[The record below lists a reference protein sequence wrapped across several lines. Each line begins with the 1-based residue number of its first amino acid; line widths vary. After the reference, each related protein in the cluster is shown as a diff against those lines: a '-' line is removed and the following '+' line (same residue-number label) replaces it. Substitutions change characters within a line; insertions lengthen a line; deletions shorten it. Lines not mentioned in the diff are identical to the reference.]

1 LRQSHLILDH
11 LSKHPDAKTKEGKAA
26 LTSTLKALPDVVVN
40 LEQLKP
46 IIEREY
52 NEWRAQDDE
61 KKEQRANRAAA
72 SRKRTAYEQRASRD
86 PALSSKA
93 KVLDAG
99 ENLDLAVDLAQNEF
113 KRRDANRKASRLAG
127 VSAEEEQSRRTAGF
141 WNNWTDELARRQVE
155 DEELFRRQMEST
167 RANLD
172 GNGDSHIHDFVQKM
186 SRADREASRED
197 PYANSIAAAN
207 YHYPSI
213 SKSTPVDYDRSLP
226 KPRTDPTPQPPRPPK
241 DLIRRPIEAPPPVP
255 ELPSKE
261 LLYSF
266 PPSEPSRGPP
276 ALPPKDQDLP
286 PEPLATKTNR
296 EHLTFKP
303 AAYLENGE
311 PIRCVVFPS
320 KMRLDFL
327 RIAADNTRR
336 GIEMCGILCGTAVNN
351 ALFVRCLVIPEQKC
365 TPDTCETENEGA
377 LFDFCEKEDLLQLGW
392 IHTHPTQSC
401 FMSSRDLHTQSGYQ
415 IMLPESIAIVCAPK
429 FEPS

>member
-1 LRQSHLILDH
+1 MRQSNLILDY
-11 LSKHPDAKTKEGKAA
+11 LSQHPDAKTREGKAA
-26 LTSTLKALPDVVVN
+26 LKSALKALPDVVVN
-40 LEQLKP
+40 LEKLKP
-46 IIEREY
+46 IIDREY
-52 NEWRAQDDE
+52 NDWKAHEAKR
-61 KKEQRANRAAA
+61 KEQRATQAAA
-72 SRKRTAYEQRASRD
+72 SRRQTPYDQRASRD

-99 ENLDLAVDLAQNEF
+99 ENLDLAVDLARNEF
-113 KRRDANRKASRLAG
+113 KRRDADRRASRMAG
-127 VSAEEEQSRRTAGF
+127 VSAEEEQTRRTAGF
-141 WNNWTDELARRQVE
+141 WNNWTDELARRQAE

-167 RANLD
+167 RRRLD
-172 GNGDSHIHDFVQKM
+172 GDGDGHAHDFARKM
-186 SRADREASRED
+186 SSTDQDISHVSSTSATG
-197 PYANSIAAAN
+197 

-213 SKSTPVDYDRSLP
+213 SRSTPVDYDCSLP
-226 KPRTDPTPQPPRPPK
+226 RPRPDQPPQPPRPPK
-241 DLIRRPIEAPPPVP
+241 DLIRRPSEAPSPVP
-255 ELPSKE
+255 ELPPKE
-261 LLYSF
+261 SLYSF
-266 PPSEPSRGPP
+266 PPPETARDGP
-276 ALPPKDQDLP
+276 ALPPKELDLP
-286 PEPLATKTNR
+286 PEPLKTAQSR

-320 KMRLDFL
+320 RMRQDFL
-327 RIAADNTRR
+327 RIAADNTKR

-365 TPDTCETENEGA
+365 TSDTCETENEGA

-415 IMLPESIAIVCAPK
+415 IMLPESIAIVCAPR